1 MTILYNI
8 PKCNIQKGEDM
19 GNSISKLRKEK
30 KMTQSELAELIG
42 VTQETISKLENG
54 KRKLDINIAQ
64 KIAIAFEVS
73 LDELFHGI

>member
-1 MTILYNI
+1 MTIWYNI
-8 PKCNIQKGEDM
+8 PKWNIQKGEDM

>member
-1 MTILYNI
+1 MY
-8 PKCNIQKGEDM
+8 
-19 GNSISKLRKEK
+19 SKIRMLRKK
-30 KMTQSELAELIG
+30 NKMTQHELAELIG
-42 VTQETISKLENG
+42 VTQETISNIENG

>member
-1 MTILYNI
+1 MDAKKFGTFLAAT
-8 PKCNIQKGEDM
+8 
-19 GNSISKLRKEK
+19 RKEK
-30 KMTQSELAELIG
+30 KMTQTELAELVG

-54 KRKLDINIAQ
+54 KRKLDINTAQ

>member
-1 MTILYNI
+1 MKDNVYIKT
-8 PKCNIQKGEDM
+8 
-19 GNSISKLRKEK
+19 LRKEK
-30 KMTQSELAELIG
+30 KMTQTELAELVG

-54 KRKLDINIAQ
+54 KRKLDINTAQ

>member
-1 MTILYNI
+1 
-8 PKCNIQKGEDM
+8 M

-30 KMTQSELAELIG
+30 EMTQSELAELIG

-54 KRKLDINIAQ
+54 KRTLDINTAQ

>member
-1 MTILYNI
+1 
-8 PKCNIQKGEDM
+8 M

-30 KMTQSELAELIG
+30 EMTQSELAELIG

-54 KRKLDINIAQ
+54 KRNLDINTAQ

>member
-1 MTILYNI
+1 
-8 PKCNIQKGEDM
+8 M

-30 KMTQSELAELIG
+30 KMTQSELAKLIG

-54 KRKLDINIAQ
+54 KRNLDINTAQ

>member
-1 MTILYNI
+1 MTIWYNI
-8 PKCNIQKGEDM
+8 PKWNIKGEDM

-30 KMTQSELAELIG
+30 EMTQSELAELIG

-54 KRKLDINIAQ
+54 KRNLDINTAQ

>member
-1 MTILYNI
+1 
-8 PKCNIQKGEDM
+8 M

-30 KMTQSELAELIG
+30 KMTQSELAKLIG
-42 VTQETISKLENG
+42 VMQETISKLENG
-54 KRKLDINIAQ
+54 KRKLDINTAQ

>member
-1 MTILYNI
+1 
-8 PKCNIQKGEDM
+8 M

-30 KMTQSELAELIG
+30 KMTQSELAKLIG

-54 KRKLDINIAQ
+54 KRKLDINTAQ
-64 KIAIAFEVS
+64 KIAIAVEVS

>member
-1 MTILYNI
+1 MVYT
-8 PKCNIQKGEDM
+8 KGGTM
-19 GNSISKLRKEK
+19 GNSINKLRKEK
-30 KMTQSELAELIG
+30 KMTQTELAELVG

-54 KRKLDINIAQ
+54 KRKLDINTAQ

>member
-1 MTILYNI
+1 
-8 PKCNIQKGEDM
+8 M

>member
-1 MTILYNI
+1 
-8 PKCNIQKGEDM
+8 M
-19 GNSISKLRKEK
+19 GNSISKLLKEK
-30 KMTQSELAELIG
+30 EMTQSELAELIG

-54 KRKLDINIAQ
+54 KRNLDINTAQ